1 MAEPASPPLVL
12 VIDDAEDARSGLAE
26 FLELSGFRAATA
38 RNGYEGVARVIELKP
53 DIIMMDLAMPGLDGV
68 EAARLLKREAVTSG
82 IPIVAFTG
90 QIVATD
96 RERIR
101 AKGFAELISKPCD
114 LSELAETLRRIL
126 NRQ

>member
-12 VIDDAEDARSGLAE
+12 VIDDAEDTRSGLAE

-38 RNGYEGVARVIELKP
+38 RNGYEGLTRVIELKP
-53 DIIMMDLAMPGLDGV
+53 DIILMDLAMPGMDGV
-68 EAARLLKREAVTSG
+68 EAARVLKRESVTSG

-90 QIVATD
+90 QIVVTD
-96 RERIR
+96 LERIR

>member
-12 VIDDAEDARSGLAE
+12 VIDDAEDTRSGLAE

-38 RNGYEGVARVIELKP
+38 RNGYEGLAGVIELKP
-53 DIIMMDLAMPGLDGV
+53 DIILMDLAMPGMDGV
-68 EAARLLKREAVTSG
+68 EAARVLKREAVTSG

-90 QIVATD
+90 QFVVTD
-96 RERIR
+96 LERIR

>member
-1 MAEPASPPLVL
+1 
-12 VIDDAEDARSGLAE
+12 
-26 FLELSGFRAATA
+26 
-38 RNGYEGVARVIELKP
+38 
-53 DIIMMDLAMPGLDGV
+53 MDLAMPGMDGV
-68 EAARLLKREAVTSG
+68 EAARLLKREAVTGG

-96 RERIR
+96 LPRIR

>member
-38 RNGYEGVARVIELKP
+38 RNGYEGLARVVELKP
-53 DIIMMDLAMPGLDGV
+53 DIIVMDLAMPGLDGL
-68 EAARLLKREAVTSG
+68 EAARLLKRESATSG

-90 QIVATD
+90 QIVVND
-96 RERIR
+96 LERIR
-101 AKGFAELISKPCD
+101 AWGFAELISKPCD